1 MNNLVYVNEE
11 FFSTNVSAERLD
23 ALLAEGWRH
32 FGVYFFRYS
41 FSLYNGKIYHVIP
54 LRIRLERF
62 SLSKSQRRVIRK
74 NSDLRY
80 EVRPIKIDAEKIK
93 LFEKHKKRFKQNVPD
108 SIYTFLSPTR
118 GIPCETM
125 EIDVFLGN
133 KLLAASFFDIGKESV
148 SSVYAIFDLEESK
161 RSLGILTMLLEIDFS
176 TVTRKKFYYQGYAHR
191 ENSFYDYKK
200 RFQGIEAY
208 DWNSGSWKALS

>member
-1 MNNLVYVNEE
+1 
-11 FFSTNVSAERLD
+11 
-23 ALLAEGWRH
+23 
-32 FGVYFFRYS
+32 
-41 FSLYNGKIYHVIP
+41 
-54 LRIRLERF
+54 
-62 SLSKSQRRVIRK
+62 
-74 NSDLRY
+74 LRY